1 MKRSD
6 AIYNWLVAKAKEDMA
21 RLYTKDM
28 EVQVNVAIDEGERV
42 EGEFKG
48 KKGVAYTD
56 GLTTWA
62 SFRMPRNAMSEPEDN
77 DCEIKFAAEH
87 FEAIGLTGW
96 NFARK
101 TSEWVAFDFDAI
113 TGHSEKHLKKLT
125 AEELGNVQRAAC
137 ELPYVTVRKS
147 TAGKGL
153 HLYVFLDSV
162 PTQNHTEHAA
172 LARAILGKISMD
184 TGFDFKSKVDVCGG
198 NMWIWHRKTE
208 GTDGFALI
216 KDGGILDKVPVNWRD
231 HVGVV
236 KGTRHRTG
244 PKAILESLDRDNFE
258 QLVGQTSRTPLDDTH
273 KTLLTWLERKNACWW
288 FDPDCHM
295 LVTHTGWLQE
305 AHKELGLRGVFK
317 TSAACTDMLE
327 QNCFAFPL
335 KNGVWAVRRYG
346 QGTGEHE
353 SWTQDGTG
361 WTRCFFNKAPD
372 LETAA
377 RANYGAE
384 NAKGWFVFPSVSELR
399 SALDSMNVNIG
410 VEDRYL
416 GREAKYKSHD
426 GRILVAIERKDND
439 QGMIGWIGEKTV
451 WTRIFNVAA
460 SQKVQESPQYDDQ
473 VRHVVSEGEDAGWYI
488 WSEVWRDE
496 PLSHIQLALKSQGL
510 GPTEVSNVLGNGV
523 LKPWE
528 LISVPFATEYPGER
542 KWNRNAAQLRY
553 PPSQHDNLS
562 YPTWNSVLK
571 HCGAGLDS
579 AIKQHGWCRQNGI
592 TTGADYLKLWIANVL
607 QFPYDPL
614 PYLFFYS
621 PEQNTGKSTFHEAIS
636 ELLTQGCVHA
646 HSALTDQRGFNSELH
661 GSVVCVVE
669 ELDVRGSKSAAD
681 RIKAW
686 VTGRTLPIH
695 PKGGTVYSVPNTTHW
710 IQVANNVN
718 YCPIFPGDTRITVI
732 RVPILESDTPKKLL
746 MTKLQSEA
754 PDFIAELMRL
764 ELPKPPD
771 RLNLPV
777 VDTVDKT
784 EAQASTRD
792 ELQLFLSENVEP
804 SDGDYITFND
814 LYEKFRS
821 GNDGM
826 TNSKWSPIRFGRE
839 VKILKGRSS
848 RLSNTLIFA
857 NVKYKN
863 MPSSKVCARFIVVN
877 DKLTEVEE

>member
-1 MKRSD
+1 MRRSD
-6 AIYNWLVAKAKEDMA
+6 AIANWLNVKAKEDMA
-21 RLYTKDM
+21 RLYTCDM
-28 EVQVNVAIDEGERV
+28 EVQVNVAIDNGERV
-42 EGEFKG
+42 DNEFKG

-56 GLTTWA
+56 GCTTWA
-62 SFRMPRNAMSEPEDN
+62 SFRMPRNAMSTPEAN
-77 DCEIKFAAEH
+77 DSEITFAAEH
-87 FEAIGLTGW
+87 FEAVGLTGW
-96 NFARK
+96 NWKNR
-101 TSEWVAFDFDAI
+101 TSDWVAFDFDAI

-162 PTQNHTEHAA
+162 PTANHTEHAA

-231 HVGVV
+231 HIAVV

-244 PKAILESLDRDNFE
+244 PKEILESLDKDNFE
-258 QLVGQTSRTPLDDTH
+258 QLVGQSTRTPLDDQH
-273 KTLLTWLERKNACWW
+273 KALLLWLEGKHACWW

-295 LVTHTGWLQE
+295 LVTHTGWLQQ
-305 AHKELGLRGVFK
+305 AHTDLGMRGVFK
-317 TSAACTDMLE
+317 TSAPCSDLFE
-327 QNCFAFPL
+327 QNCFCFPM

-377 RANYGAE
+377 RANQGAE
-384 NAKGWFVFPSVSELR
+384 NAKGWFVFPSMSEL
-399 SALDSMNVNIG
+399 SAALDAMNVNIAF
-410 VEDRYL
+410 DSKYA
-416 GREAKYKSHD
+416 GREARYKSHD

-439 QGMIGWIGEKTV
+439 AAMEGWVAEKKL

-460 SQKVQESPQYDDQ
+460 SQKVQETPQYDEN
-473 VRHVVSEGEDAGWYI
+473 VRHVVSQGEDAGWFI
-488 WSEVWRDE
+488 FSECWRDE
-496 PLSHIQLALKSQGL
+496 PLTHIQLAMKSQGL
-510 GPTEVSNVLGNGV
+510 GTSEVANVLGNAV

-528 LISVPFATEYPGER
+528 LVSVPFAAEYPGER

-553 PPSQHDNLS
+553 PPSQHDNLT
-562 YPTWNSVLK
+562 YDTWKSILS
-571 HCGAGLDS
+571 HCGSALDS
-579 AIKQHGWCRQNGI
+579 AIKQHPWCKQNGI
-592 TTGADYLKLWIANVL
+592 VTGADYLKLWIANVL

-621 PEQNTGKSTFHEAIS
+621 PEQNTGKSTFHEAIA
-636 ELLTQGCVHA
+636 ELLTQGCVPA

-661 GSVVCVVE
+661 GAVVCVVE
-669 ELDVRGSKSAAD
+669 ELNVNSSKSAAD

-710 IQVANNVN
+710 IQVANNID
-718 YCPIFPGDTRITVI
+718 YCPVFPGDTRITVI
-732 RVPILESDTPKKLL
+732 RVPILESDIPKKTL
-746 MTKLQSEA
+746 MTRLQAES
-754 PDFIAELMRL
+754 PDFIAELLRL
-764 ELPKPPD
+764 ELPRPPD

-777 VDTVDKT
+777 IETSDKSA
-784 EAQASTRD
+784 AQAATRD
-792 ELQLFLSENVEP
+792 ELQQFLLEHVEVCNGSYILFSEM
-804 SDGDYITFND
+804 F
-814 LYEKFRS
+814 EKFKS
-821 GNDGM
+821 QNDNM
-826 TNSKWSPIRFGRE
+826 TNSRWSPIRFGRE
-839 VKILKGRSS
+839 CKLLRGHSARF
-848 RLSNTLIFA
+848 SNAVIFA
-857 NVKYKN
+857 NVKWKAAQ
-863 MPSSKVCARFIVVN
+863 PTKVCERFDMFG
-877 DKLTEVEE
+877 DKLMEIK